1 MKSIVDKLAG
11 GNRRSIGRSNEVV
24 IDVLDNPAL
33 FSEVFKR
40 ILSDDPLIR
49 MRSADAVEKIT
60 AKRPQYLQDYKRT
73 LIYKVAKIDQQE
85 VRWHVA
91 QMLSRLALTK
101 TESEVVVEILMN
113 YLLDKSGIVRTFSM
127 QALADIAAKQK
138 SLRPQIVRL
147 LKMLTKRGTPAMQSR
162 GRKLLEKIASL
173 EDKD

>member
-1 MKSIVDKLAG
+1 
-11 GNRRSIGRSNEVV
+11 
-24 IDVLDNPAL
+24 
-33 FSEVFKR
+33 
-40 ILSDDPLIR
+40 

>member
-1 MKSIVDKLAG
+1 
-11 GNRRSIGRSNEVV
+11 V

-33 FSEVFKR
+33 FSEVFKG

-147 LKMLTKRGTPAMQSR
+147 LKTLTKRGTPAMQNR
-162 GRKLLEKIASL
+162 ERKLLEKIASL

>member
-1 MKSIVDKLAG
+1 
-11 GNRRSIGRSNEVV
+11 V

-33 FSEVFKR
+33 FSEVFKG

-49 MRSADAVEKIT
+49 MRSADAVERIT
-60 AKRPQYLQDYKRT
+60 AKGPQYLQDYKRT
-73 LIYKVAKIDQQE
+73 LIYKVVKIDQQE

-138 SLRPQIVRL
+138 SLRPQIARL
-147 LKMLTKRGTPAMQSR
+147 LKRLTKKGTPAMQSR
-162 GRKLLEKIASL
+162 GRKLLGKIASL